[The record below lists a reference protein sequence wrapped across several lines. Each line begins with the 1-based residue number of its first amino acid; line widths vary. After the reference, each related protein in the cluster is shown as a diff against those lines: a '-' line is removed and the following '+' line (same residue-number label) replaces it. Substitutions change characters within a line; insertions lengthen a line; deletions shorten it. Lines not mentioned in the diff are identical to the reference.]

1 MYETEWLEVGKDVE
15 EILKI
20 YKNELR
26 HQLYCYILIL
36 RKYPHKTLFQHTVP
50 PPHVPTELNNIFM
63 LLAGFFSI
71 RDCKMRYRRL
81 NEVDCMILQNSTE
94 K

>member
-1 MYETEWLEVGKDVE
+1 MSSDINFTVKSLFLENVPVKP
-15 EILKI
+15 
-20 YKNELR
+20 YFNT
-26 HQLYCYILIL
+26 QC
-36 RKYPHKTLFQHTVP
+36 P